1 MDTRTKNVSLE
12 DLQQIVGAEHAREA
26 TAEDA
31 VDGVEP
37 AFVAEPGSV
46 EETSELLRLASDEG
60 LAVAPRGG
68 GTKMG
73 WGNPPRDLDLVVSTT
88 RMNEVVEHVPGDQ
101 VVRVQAGMRLQDLQ
115 ERLAGSN
122 QMLGID
128 PPERGATI
136 GGIVATNSS
145 GPRRYRYGTIRDLI
159 IGITVVLSN
168 GTVAKAGG
176 KVVKNVAGYD
186 LSKLFTGSLGTL
198 GVIAE
203 CNFRLHP
210 EPEAAQAVAV
220 ELSSTAAANEAA
232 QAILHSQLVPS
243 AVELHWGEEARLLT
257 VLIEGIPPAVEAQA
271 QTASHLL
278 RGFGEVRAL
287 SEGEADKL
295 GPFEPPGTG
304 SEVALKISAPPAEL
318 AGVLDST
325 LGACSRRGVTP
336 RITAHAGNG
345 VTYVSLSGGDEEV
358 VATAD
363 KETNAT
369 TSSEESRAQ
378 IVEELREIWTRR
390 GGSVVV
396 REAPLSFKKRVE
408 VWGPLGS
415 RLELSRRVKEKF
427 DPRGT
432 LNPGR
437 FVGGI

>member
-1 MDTRTKNVSLE
+1 METRTKNVSLE
-12 DLQQIVGAEHAREA
+12 DLQEIVGAEHAREA
-26 TAEDA
+26 SPDDA

-46 EETSELLRLASDEG
+46 EEASELLRLAGDEG

-68 GTKMG
+68 GTKLAL
-73 WGNPPRDLDLVVSTT
+73 GNPPRELDLILSTA
-88 RMNEVVEHVPGDQ
+88 RMNEVVEYVPGDQ

-115 ERLAGSN
+115 DRLAGSD

-128 PPERGATI
+128 PPEAGATV
-136 GGIVATNSS
+136 GGVVAANST

-159 IGITVVLSN
+159 IGIKVILSD

-210 EPEAAQAVAV
+210 KPEAARTVAVELESTLAAGQAAQAV
-220 ELSSTAAANEAA
+220 
-232 QAILHSQLVPS
+232 LHAQLVPS
-243 AVELHWGEEARLLT
+243 AVELHWGEDARLLT
-257 VLIEGIPPAVEAQA
+257 VLIEGIEPSVEAQA
-271 QTASHLL
+271 ETASYLL
-278 RGFGEVRAL
+278 RSFGEVT
-287 SEGEADKL
+287 GEEVTSLAPSGAGD
-295 GPFEPPGTG
+295 
-304 SEVALKISAPPAEL
+304 EVAIKISAPPAEL
-318 AGVLDST
+318 TGVLDSA

-336 RITAHAGNG
+336 RITGHAGIG
-345 VTYVSLSGGDEEV
+345 VTHAALSGGDEE
-358 VATAD
+358 TQ
-363 KETNAT
+363 
-369 TSSEESRAQ
+369 AQ
-378 IVEELREIWTRR
+378 VVEELREIWSRR

-396 REAPLSFKKRVE
+396 REAQPAFKKRVE

-415 RLELSRRVKEKF
+415 RLELTRRVKEKF
-427 DPRGT
+427 DPRGV